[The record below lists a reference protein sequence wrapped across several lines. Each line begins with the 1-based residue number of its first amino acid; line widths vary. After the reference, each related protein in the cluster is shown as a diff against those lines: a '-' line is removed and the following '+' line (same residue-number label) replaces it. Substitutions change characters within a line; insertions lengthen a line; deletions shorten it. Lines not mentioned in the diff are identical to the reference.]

1 MLDLEGSTG
10 TNGDSGPF
18 ERALELAYRY
28 LNRRDRTVD
37 ETRRHLEGKDV
48 GAHAIE
54 EVVETLV
61 ESGYLD
67 DARFARLFAE
77 DKRELEHW
85 GSDRIRRG
93 LVTRGV
99 DRGLIEATLGKG
111 SGTELD
117 RALELLGRRFPTPPR
132 DGRDRDRAFG
142 VLLRKGYD
150 SELAVEA
157 LRAHARR
164 ADES

>member
-10 TNGDSGPF
+10 TNGDSDPL

-28 LNRRDRTVD
+28 LNRRDRTVE
-37 ETRRHLEGKDV
+37 ETRRHLEGKGV
-48 GAHAIE
+48 GAHAVGE
-54 EVVETLV
+54 AVETLV

-93 LVTRGV
+93 LLGRGV
-99 DRGLIEATLGKG
+99 DRELIEATLANG

-117 RALELLGRRFPTPPR
+117 RALELLGRRFATPPR

-142 VLLRKGYD
+142 VLVRKGYD
-150 SELAVEA
+150 SELAVDA
-157 LRAHARR
+157 LREHARR
-164 ADES
+164 ADEP